1 MTASAPIEPKA
12 GFISFA
18 GTLFLGAD
26 QAAVEA
32 NANAIGPSGAHVADL
47 ALVTDGPTGFTG
59 EGMVQ
64 SYELGVGSGN
74 YRIVVTQVSD
84 GAQASNFWDGSAW
97 GVAWVE
103 IGGGGLAFAPS
114 TAEEVSEQV
123 VGTFG
128 NGAGPQDFA
137 TTITPDTD
145 GLYTFVVGTARQSGT
160 MAFRVGLTAGSAEVI
175 DGFGTAS
182 LRPTAAEPVK
192 TFAVDLEAGVEYFVN
207 YQAGGGSVLTNPF
220 FSLHP
225 VFRNTSVN
233 LPVPGL
239 HGERFEVIPPVEA
252 AASPGTVYNTGINFD
267 NYVDLEVFFS
277 AGGVNNTSGKV
288 KIADLPLATLNAGL
302 MNWNDANLVQVSF
315 DTAADRTAGNLRI
328 RSSGAGGPFD
338 VTEIRAVG
346 VIAPTGVSP
355 RIGEFTFVS
364 SAAGKTE
371 AEGYLPVTPG
381 TVVGGATTY
390 PLWAAIYPEF
400 VSGADIVFPVGVE
413 GMFLR
418 NLGGNAAAEG
428 VFQADATAPN
438 GLNASYVRPNSPVST
453 NVNSGGGNTVRSIST
468 ANATLTGDAETRPRN
483 RAYQLYTIV
492 DTYTEA
498 SFDFA
503 PAAPALPDFSLT
515 EQNTG
520 RKWTDGKD
528 IFEVV
533 LDLSAANN
541 SALLIGSGVVET
553 LISETGRAH
562 TASGSAPAP
571 LDDGTNE
578 FKTNQNKVLDQIT
591 MVRQGGFAT
600 PQPEDFLILQ
610 YTKP

>member
-1 MTASAPIEPKA
+1 MATNDIT
-12 GFISFA
+12 
-18 GTLFLGAD
+18 TL
-26 QAAVEA
+26 
-32 NANAIGPSGAHVADL
+32 L
-47 ALVTDGPTGFTG
+47 ATDPLT
-59 EGMVQ
+59 
-64 SYELGVGSGN
+64 
-74 YRIVVTQVSD
+74 
-84 GAQASNFWDGSAW
+84 
-97 GVAWVE
+97 
-103 IGGGGLAFAPS
+103 FAPS
-114 TAEEVSEQV
+114 FMDEVTETV
-123 VGTFG
+123 VGTIG
-128 NGAGPQDFA
+128 NGAGAQDFA
-137 TTITPDTD
+137 TTFTPDVS

-160 MAFRVGLTAGSAEVI
+160 MAFRVGLTAGSSEVM
-175 DGFGTAS
+175 DGFGTSS
-182 LRPTAAEPVK
+182 LRPTAAQPVR

-207 YQAGGGSVLTNPF
+207 YQAGGGSSLTNPF
-220 FSLHP
+220 FSFHP

-233 LPVPGL
+233 LPVAGL

-252 AASPGTVYNTGINFD
+252 AASPGTVYNTAINFD

-288 KIADLPLATLNAGL
+288 KIADLPLASLNAGL

-346 VIAPTGVSP
+346 VIAPTGESP

-371 AEGYLPVTPG
+371 AQGYLPVTPG

-400 VSGADIVFPVGVE
+400 VSGADIVFPAGVE

-418 NLGGNAAAEG
+418 NLGGEAFAEG
-428 VFQADATAPN
+428 VFQGDATAPN

-492 DTYTEA
+492 DTYSEV
-498 SFDFA
+498 SFDFP
-503 PAAPALPDFSLT
+503 PAAGASLPDFSLT

-533 LDLSAANN
+533 VDCSAAANN
-541 SALLIGSGVVET
+541 AVLIGSGVVET

-562 TASGSAPAP
+562 TASSSAPAP
-571 LDDGTNE
+571 VDDGTND
-578 FKTNQNKVLDQIT
+578 FRTNQNKVLDQIT
-591 MVRQGGFAT
+591 MARQGGFAT